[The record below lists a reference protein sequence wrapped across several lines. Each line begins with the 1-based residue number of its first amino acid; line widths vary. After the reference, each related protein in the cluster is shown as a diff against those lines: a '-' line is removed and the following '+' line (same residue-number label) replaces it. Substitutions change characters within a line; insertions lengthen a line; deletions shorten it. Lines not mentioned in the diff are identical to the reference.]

1 MLNPLS
7 FEDDPRRAVK
17 PVFRLALEGTAAEQ
31 CQIVGCKAEPMR
43 SRAIDQHSV
52 IEDDA
57 MAGHRALWKGTLAIG
72 KVEVAVGLYTAAS
85 TSERISFNIV
95 NKATGNRVKR
105 IYVDEDTGKEVVRE
119 EQTKGFETTSGD
131 YILIDPEEVAA
142 ALPDSDKTLSVQS
155 FVECDAIDKIYFDK
169 PYYLVPER
177 DDVHAFAAI
186 RGTLKTS
193 GTVAIA
199 RAVLFRRMR
208 SVLIRPHG
216 RGLIATTLNF
226 DYEVRS
232 AASAFKRI
240 KAISVEDE
248 MLDLAKHIIGKKMGD
263 FDPASFEDRYE
274 AALALMVKAK
284 VDGKPL
290 PKRKKVQV
298 SKPSDLLAALRE
310 SAGKGS
316 GPPGKGGK
324 KKAANTNRKKASPA
338 PRPSRQR
345 KTG

>member
-1 MLNPLS
+1 MPG
-7 FEDDPRRAVK
+7 A
-17 PVFRLALEGTAAEQ
+17 
-31 CQIVGCKAEPMR
+31 
-43 SRAIDQHSV
+43 
-52 IEDDA
+52 
-57 MAGHRALWKGTLAIG
+57 RALWKGTLSIG

-95 NKATGNRVKR
+95 NTSTGNKVKR
-105 IYVDEDTGKEVVRE
+105 IYVDEDTGREVSKD

-142 ALPDSDKTLSVQS
+142 AIPDSDKTLRVQS
-155 FVECDAIDKIYFDK
+155 FVECDAIDKNYFDK
-169 PYYLVPER
+169 PYYLAPETG
-177 DDVHAFAAI
+177 DAQAYAAI
-186 RGTLKTS
+186 RDTLEKS

-226 DYEVRS
+226 DYEVRP

-240 KAISVEDE
+240 KSITVEDE
-248 MLDLAKHIIGKKMGD
+248 MLDLAKHIISKKMGD

-274 AALALMVKAK
+274 AALALMVKSK
-284 VDGKPL
+284 IDGKPL
-290 PKRKKVQV
+290 PKRKKVQI
-298 SKPSDLLAALRE
+298 SKPNDLLAALRE
-310 SAGKGS
+310 SAGEKATS
-316 GPPGKGGK
+316 GKAGK
-324 KKAANTNRKKASPA
+324 KKAANTNRKKAPPASKRSP
-338 PRPSRQR
+338 QR